1 MKALVAEGL
10 EVDWRVTI
18 QHEGPGRAAYTAAAL
33 RGVGVTHVI
42 VGSEP
47 GVSLHAELTSYF
59 ADSPVPA
66 EKIELRRNKYL
77 QSEAVRAA
85 GIDAVHQTLA
95 HTRED
100 VEEFIRKVERS
111 GAAAFK
117 AVIKPVEGAGSD
129 GVSSASPTLS
139 LTVTLTLTLTLTLI
153 LTLALTLSQA
163 CPSAT
168 PPRRRA
174 RPSSPTPSPHP
185 NRPNP
190 NPNLRRT
197 LTLTALTR
205 TLTALTL
212 TLALTALTLTL
223 TPTLTRRARPSA
235 DSRAPRTSSVSP
247 TTRCSARSSSRAT
260 ST

>member
-1 MKALVAEGL
+1 MPHAIPTLGRTVCIGRPCRPSFSTQVKALVAEGL

-47 GVSLHAELTSYF
+47 GVSLHAELSSYF

-129 GVSSASPTLS
+129 GVSSA
-139 LTVTLTLTLTLTLI
+139 TLTLTLALAVAVAVALALALT
-153 LTLALTLSQA
+153 LTLSQA

-168 PPRRRA
+168 QPRRRA
-174 RPSSPTPSPHP
+174 PFLTYPEPSP
-185 NRPNP
+185 
-190 NPNLRRT
+190 
-197 LTLTALTR
+197 
-205 TLTALTL
+205 
-212 TLALTALTLTL
+212 
-223 TPTLTRRARPSA
+223 
-235 DSRAPRTSSVSP
+235 
-247 TTRCSARSSSRAT
+247 
-260 ST
+260 

>member
-85 GIDAVHQTLA
+85 GIPN
-95 HTRED
+95 ES
-100 VEEFIRKVERS
+100 E
-111 GAAAFK
+111 
-117 AVIKPVEGAGSD
+117 
-129 GVSSASPTLS
+129 
-139 LTVTLTLTLTLTLI
+139 
-153 LTLALTLSQA
+153 
-163 CPSAT
+163 
-168 PPRRRA
+168 RRA
-174 RPSSPTPSPHP
+174 RGPRCKHHQY
-185 NRPNP
+185 NRGG
-190 NPNLRRT
+190 RRRSAPPAFST
-197 LTLTALTR
+197 KSKGRGSAV
-205 TLTALTL
+205 
-212 TLALTALTLTL
+212 
-223 TPTLTRRARPSA
+223 RAA
-235 DSRAPRTSSVSP
+235 GIFNKIVGVDFAIWVDLGVGLKWIRA
-247 TTRCSARSSSRAT
+247 
-260 ST
+260 

>member
-129 GVSSASPTLS
+129 GVSSAT
-139 LTVTLTLTLTLTLI
+139 
-153 LTLALTLSQA
+153 
-163 CPSAT
+163 
-168 PPRRRA
+168 
-174 RPSSPTPSPHP
+174 
-185 NRPNP
+185 
-190 NPNLRRT
+190 
-197 LTLTALTR
+197 
-205 TLTALTL
+205 LTL
-212 TLALTALTLTL
+212 TLALALALAVALALTREGATPGRPRPRSFRGGQAPCVDRALGRQEPGAPLQTLTL
-223 TPTLTRRARPSA
+223 P
-235 DSRAPRTSSVSP
+235 
-247 TTRCSARSSSRAT
+247 
-260 ST
+260 

>member
-1 MKALVAEGL
+1 MQVKALVAEGL

-47 GVSLHAELTSYF
+47 GVSLHAELSSYF

-85 GIDAVHQTLA
+85 GIDAVQQTLA

-129 GVSSASPTLS
+129 GSSICNPN
-139 LTVTLTLTLTLTLI
+139 
-153 LTLALTLSQA
+153 
-163 CPSAT
+163 PHPHPHPHAT
-168 PPRRRA
+168 PEPN
-174 RPSSPTPSPHP
+174 PHPHP
-185 NRPNP
+185 NPRPGVSICN
-190 NPNLRRT
+190 
-197 LTLTALTR
+197 
-205 TLTALTL
+205 
-212 TLALTALTLTL
+212 
-223 TPTLTRRARPSA
+223 SA
-235 DSRAPRTSSVSP
+235 EEARAPFLTYPEPSP
-247 TTRCSARSSSRAT
+247 
-260 ST
+260 

>member
-85 GIDAVHQTLA
+85 GIDAVQQTLA

-100 VEEFIRKVERS
+100 VEMKVFADKTQTAHALQEL
-111 GAAAFK
+111 
-117 AVIKPVEGAGSD
+117 GAGKQR
-129 GVSSASPTLS
+129 
-139 LTVTLTLTLTLTLI
+139 
-153 LTLALTLSQA
+153 AL
-163 CPSAT
+163 
-168 PPRRRA
+168 
-174 RPSSPTPSPHP
+174 
-185 NRPNP
+185 
-190 NPNLRRT
+190 LR
-197 LTLTALTR
+197 
-205 TLTALTL
+205 
-212 TLALTALTLTL
+212 
-223 TPTLTRRARPSA
+223 TRRPHGWPLA
-235 DSRAPRTSSVSP
+235 
-247 TTRCSARSSSRAT
+247 CAT
-260 ST
+260 LVGP

>member
-1 MKALVAEGL
+1 MSALISTQVKALVAEGL

-77 QSEAVRAA
+77 QSEAVRAT

-95 HTRED
+95 HSRED
-100 VEEFIRKVERS
+100 VEEFIRTIERS

-117 AVIKPVEGAGSD
+117 AVVKPVEGAGSD
-129 GVSSASPTLS
+129 GVSSSSLS
-139 LTVTLTLTLTLTLI
+139 LTLIPTLTLAVALAV
-153 LTLALTLSQA
+153 ALTLSQA

-168 PPRRRA
+168 RPRRRA
-174 RPSSPTPSPHP
+174 RPASPTPSPHPNRPSPNPSSPTPSPHP

-190 NPNLRRT
+190 NPASPTPSPHPNRPNPNRNPNLRRT
-197 LTLTALTR
+197 LSLSALTLALALAL

-212 TLALTALTLTL
+212 TL
-223 TPTLTRRARPSA
+223 TRP
-235 DSRAPRTSSVSP
+235 
-247 TTRCSARSSSRAT
+247 
-260 ST
+260 

>member
-129 GVSSASPTLS
+129 GSSICNPNPHPHPHPDSA
-139 LTVTLTLTLTLTLI
+139 LTLTLTLT
-153 LTLALTLSQA
+153 LTLSQA

-168 PPRRRA
+168 QPRRRA
-174 RPSSPTPSPHP
+174 PFLTYPEPSP
-185 NRPNP
+185 
-190 NPNLRRT
+190 
-197 LTLTALTR
+197 
-205 TLTALTL
+205 
-212 TLALTALTLTL
+212 
-223 TPTLTRRARPSA
+223 
-235 DSRAPRTSSVSP
+235 
-247 TTRCSARSSSRAT
+247 
-260 ST
+260 